1 MKDRID
7 ELLDS
12 AIATY
17 VESPRPGLELRVMKR
32 VRAKKRSWHFLLPV
46 LAAATLACVAFFFP
60 RTYTAP
66 TLEFHSTTQPPPVI
80 ERSFARQIRKRT
92 VLPRQST
99 FPMATP
105 LTEGERALL
114 ALAQIH
120 PDTATVVAENLKKAN
135 SDLPEIEPLE
145 IAPLRTETGQ

>member
-12 AIATY
+12 ALATY
-17 VESPRPGLELRVMKR
+17 VESPRPGLELRVMHR
-32 VRAKKRSWHFLLPV
+32 LRAKRRTWHFLLPV

-66 TLEFHSTTQPPPVI
+66 TLEFRSTTQPPPPI
-80 ERSFARQIRKRT
+80 ERSFARQIRKKT
-92 VLPRQST
+92 VVPRQST
-99 FPMATP
+99 FPKATP

-114 ALAQIH
+114 ALAQRH
-120 PDTATVVAENLKKAN
+120 PDTAAVVAANLKKAN

-145 IAPLRTETGQ
+145 IAPLIGQ

>member
-12 AIATY
+12 ALASYI
-17 VESPRPGLELRVMKR
+17 ESPRPGLELRVMYR
-32 VRAKKRSWHFLLPV
+32 VRAKKRTWHLLLPV
-46 LAAATLACVAFFFP
+46 LATASLACVAFFFP

-66 TLEFHSTTQPPPVI
+66 TLEFHSITQPPPLI
-80 ERSFARQIRKRT
+80 ERSLARQIRKKAD
-92 VLPRQST
+92 VPRQPT

-114 ALAQIH
+114 ALAQRH
-120 PDTATVVAENLKKAN
+120 PDTATVVAANLKKAN

-145 IAPLRTETGQ
+145 IAPIKTIQ

>member
-7 ELLDS
+7 ELLDT

-17 VESPRPGLELRVMKR
+17 VESPRPGLELRVIYR
-32 VRAKKRSWHFLLPV
+32 VRTNRRTWYFLLPV

-60 RTYTAP
+60 HTYTAP
-66 TLEFHSTTQPPPVI
+66 ALEFHPTIQPPPPI
-80 ERSFARQIRKRT
+80 ERSFARQIKKKT

-114 ALAQIH
+114 ALAQRH
-120 PDTATVVAENLKKAN
+120 PDTATVVAANLKKTS

-145 IAPLRTETGQ
+145 IAPLRTEAGQ